1 MTPDVRWDA
10 EHYRPEYLRQDK
22 AIGKF
27 KTLRLGDAA
36 EIRDGNHLSIAE
48 EFVSDGVRYLR
59 GQDLGD
65 FFVSDS
71 DPIYIPT
78 SYYSALTRSHM
89 HSGDVLI
96 SIVGTIGRV
105 GLVTDRH
112 GPLTGS
118 CKLAIAR
125 TKGLPPEYIAI
136 YLASRVGQNEI
147 ARRIRGAIQM
157 GLILPDLKELPI
169 VDPKPEIAQRIVSL
183 VRGAQKERRL
193 ATETFELAKARLT
206 EVLGLAD
213 LELKVA
219 KSQKTSFGELGA
231 ANRCDAEYFCMP
243 GLRKWQSPL
252 PTRKLGDPVITTLV
266 SNGVTPASADYGD
279 SGLPIIKVADVDSDG
294 LASWGLERV
303 RGNAVS
309 ARGDRGAL
317 QKGDVVVLCAAHH
330 IRYIGKAG
338 LFVGIEGYVGPVRS
352 VGELITVRAGSKIN
366 PESLCLYLNLP
377 AVRNESQRYVRGLSA
392 HLYPDDFRNLPVP
405 VLPAVIQDR
414 LGDLFEQS
422 LCARKESARLLDEAK
437 KIVEDM
443 VAEEAGGRT
452 K

>member
-1 MTPDVRWDA
+1 MTPDLRWDA
-10 EHYRPEYLRQDK
+10 EYYRPEYLRQDK

-71 DPIYIPT
+71 DPIYIPRN
-78 SYYSALTRSHM
+78 YYAALTRSHM
-89 HSGDVLI
+89 YPGDVLI

-112 GPLTGS
+112 SLLTGS

-125 TKGLPPEYIAI
+125 TKGLPPEYIAT
-136 YLASRVGQNEI
+136 YLASRIGQNEI

-169 VDPKPEIAQRIVSL
+169 VDPKPEMAQTIVSL
-183 VRGAQKERRL
+183 VRGAQKERKR
-193 ATETFELAKARLT
+193 ATETFESAEERLT

-213 LELKVA
+213 LELKTA
-219 KSQKTSFGELGA
+219 KSQITGFDGLSV

-243 GLRKWQSPL
+243 GLRKWKSPL
-252 PTRKLGDPVITTLV
+252 PIRKLGDPDIAALV
-266 SNGVTPASADYGD
+266 SNGVTPAAVDYGEP
-279 SGLPIIKVADVDSDG
+279 GLPIIKVGDVDSDG
-294 LASWGLERV
+294 LAAWGLERV
-303 RGNAVS
+303 RRDAIS
-309 ARGDRGAL
+309 ARGDRGDL
-317 QKGDVVVLCAAHH
+317 KKDDVVVLCAAHH

-338 LFVGIEGYVGPVRS
+338 LFVGIEGYDGPVRS
-352 VGELITVRAGSKIN
+352 VGELITVRAGAKIN
-366 PESLCLYLNLP
+366 PQSLCLYLNLP

-392 HLYPDDFRNLPVP
+392 HLYPDDFRKIPVP
-405 VLPAVIQDR
+405 VLPVAIQDK
-414 LGDLFEQS
+414 LADLFEKS

-437 KIVEDM
+437 EIVENM
-443 VAEEAGGRT
+443 VTEETGGRM